1 MTSLVT
7 SALDR
12 VRNYAGAFAWGPLVQ
27 TSRQLVL
34 SLLSR
39 IEHGSLT
46 VVEKDG
52 ITTVYGEVGAE
63 TLQPAAHLRVIR
75 DSFWLRLALFADMVR
90 SVAPLSQRR
99 N

>member
-1 MTSLVT
+1 MNSLVT

-34 SLLSR
+34 ALLSQ
-39 IEHGSLT
+39 IEQGRLT
-46 VVEKDG
+46 VIERDG
-52 ITTVYGEVGAE
+52 TSTLCGEAGAKTV
-63 TLQPAAHLRVIR
+63 QPAAQLRVVR

-90 SVAPLSQRR
+90 NVAPRSST
-99 N
+99 

>member
-12 VRNYAGAFAWGPLVQ
+12 VRSYAGAVAWGPLVQ

-34 SLLSR
+34 SLLSQ
-39 IEHGSLT
+39 IEHGRLT
-46 VVEKDG
+46 VIEKDG
-52 ITTVYGEVGAE
+52 TSTICGDAEAE
-63 TLQPAAHLRVIR
+63 TVQPAAQLRVVR

-90 SVAPLSQRR
+90 HVAPFPST
-99 N
+99 

>member
-1 MTSLVT
+1 MNSLVT

-34 SLLSR
+34 ALLLQ

-46 VVEKDG
+46 VIEKDG
-52 ITTVYGEVGAE
+52 TRTLCGEAGAKPV
-63 TLQPAAHLRVIR
+63 QPAAQLRVIR

-90 SVAPLSQRR
+90 NVAPSSSA
-99 N
+99 

>member
-12 VRNYAGAFAWGPLVQ
+12 VRNYAGAVAWGPLVQ

-34 SLLSR
+34 SLLSQ
-39 IEHGSLT
+39 IEHGRLT
-46 VVEKDG
+46 VIEKDG
-52 ITTVYGEVGAE
+52 TNTICGDAEGETV
-63 TLQPAAHLRVIR
+63 LPAAHLRVVR

-90 SVAPLSQRR
+90 HVAPIPSA
-99 N
+99 